1 MKVLMNC
8 GIRYILSPP
17 FPWHCFMD
25 QCLDVRNW
33 LRTKLNNLKYN
44 LIASLLQNL
53 KYNLT
58 DKVVCTIL
66 YDYNAISVANL
77 QNPFSVHLVKLR
89 KRALKFLAH
98 FSLVCLGKCP
108 KAHEKWSQ
116 MEKLIWGY
124 IFHPSGMLWRPF
136 GGRFLRVLHPKG
148 VFRSL
153 FLRISCFYKSSKPL
167 SGANAPGRGF
177 DDLWLYSKCTGK
189 GFWQWEGVLNVSKSS
204 RGW

>member
-1 MKVLMNC
+1 MTFLT
-8 GIRYILSPP
+8 ILCSS
-17 FPWHCFMD
+17 W
-25 QCLDVRNW
+25 
-33 LRTKLNNLKYN
+33 NL
-44 LIASLLQNL
+44 LLQKNTVISSHYSSQCQL
-53 KYNLT
+53 DWCNWELAIW
-58 DKVVCTIL
+58 VWSWH
-66 YDYNAISVANL
+66 ISVANL

>member
-1 MKVLMNC
+1 MSFPKQNRICIWLMNFFPTV
-8 GIRYILSPP
+8 ITTRRLDSPSSEPREYIWTRRGFSTQ
-17 FPWHCFMD
+17 HTYM
-25 QCLDVRNW
+25 
-33 LRTKLNNLKYN
+33 
-44 LIASLLQNL
+44 
-53 KYNLT
+53 
-58 DKVVCTIL
+58 L
-66 YDYNAISVANL
+66 YISVANI

>member
-1 MKVLMNC
+1 MGSSIWC
-8 GIRYILSPP
+8 A
-17 FPWHCFMD
+17 
-25 QCLDVRNW
+25 
-33 LRTKLNNLKYN
+33 RTKGERRVQSCSSRIY
-44 LIASLLQNL
+44 
-53 KYNLT
+53 
-58 DKVVCTIL
+58 
-66 YDYNAISVANL
+66 ISVANI

-108 KAHEKWSQ
+108 KAYEKWSQ

>member
-1 MKVLMNC
+1 MFVITTQRQRQKSKKIC
-8 GIRYILSPP
+8 GPSPWPTLSND
-17 FPWHCFMD
+17 M
-25 QCLDVRNW
+25 
-33 LRTKLNNLKYN
+33 
-44 LIASLLQNL
+44 SLA
-53 KYNLT
+53 
-58 DKVVCTIL
+58 CPCIF
-66 YDYNAISVANL
+66 ISVANI

-108 KAHEKWSQ
+108 KAYEKWSQ